1 MFLKIYL
8 IYNNIILEMRYIKKY
23 KIFED
28 SEEEDENT
36 IIPEGFKYSWN
47 DIHESLIYLT
57 DIGFK
62 IDEKSEKRY
71 LADEHG
77 GEVKGERSWNFGKTE
92 YKSNIEKAKNAIY
105 EIKLFKKKETGRL
118 KKEVQ
123 VGESYRNQYR
133 TYHLDSDIDG
143 LLAIYEEI
151 ASFCSRFDKAYH
163 NLSIEK
169 DGYSVWLV
177 ASSDVTQDFIQTKLD
192 KEMNSKIETVLSKQ
206 VYNNFNR
213 LSYDNM
219 AYTKKFREEFFG
231 GSVSQLESGIFI
243 KLFNWNSVTKS
254 VYNTNSE
261 KFDQAIKSTLNNF
274 NDIYPHLS
282 ALSWNLGK
290 YGYKAEFREL
300 KEEDIVNL
308 KERESE
314 RCKKYIGTKAI
325 IVKFDYNKVFD
336 IIKKEILS
344 SK

>member
-1 MFLKIYL
+1 MMKHLRPYGKFTDVHY
-8 IYNNIILEMRYIKKY
+8 R
-23 KIFED
+23 IFED
-28 SEEEDENT
+28 SEEEDENN
-36 IIPEGFKYSWN
+36 IVPEGFEYSWN
-47 DIHESLIYLT
+47 DIYESLLYLT

-62 IDEKSEKRY
+62 IDKKSERRY

-77 GEVKGERSWNFGKTE
+77 DEVKGERSWNFGQTE

-123 VGESYRNQYR
+123 VGDSYKNQYR
-133 TYHLDSDIDG
+133 TYHLDSDVDE

-151 ASFCSRFDKAYH
+151 ASFSSRFDKAYH

-177 ASSDVTQDFIQTKLD
+177 ASSDITGDFIQTKLD

-213 LSYDNM
+213 LSYDNK

-261 KFDQAIKSTLNNF
+261 KFDQSIKSILNNF
-274 NDIYPHLS
+274 NDTG
-282 ALSWNLGK
+282 SWNLGK

-308 KERESE
+308 KEREFE
-314 RCKKYIGTKAI
+314 KGKKYIGTKAI

-336 IIKKEILS
+336 IIKKELS
-344 SK
+344 K